1 MQNTIEHT
9 ATTLYEEGK
18 KSLQTLLR
26 EKAYEE
32 VMEKLFE
39 EGIEPDN
46 VHNDDIEAL
55 VAARV
60 QDKMNGIKGFAIG
73 GAFALLLSTVIGF

>member
-1 MQNTIEHT
+1 MVETANT
-9 ATTLYEEGK
+9 LFEEGK

-32 VMEKLFE
+32 VMEKLHL
-39 EGIEPDN
+39 EGIDPKE
-46 VHNDDIEAL
+46 VAADDIEAL

-60 QDKMNGIKGFAIG
+60 QDKMNGIKGFAVG
-73 GAFALLLSTVIGF
+73 GAFALLLSSIIGF

>member
-1 MQNTIEHT
+1 MVETANT
-9 ATTLYEEGK
+9 LFEEGK

-32 VMEKLFE
+32 VREKLFA
-39 EGIEPDN
+39 EGIEPKE
-46 VHNDDIEAL
+46 VAPEDIEAL

-60 QDKMNGIKGFAIG
+60 LDKMNGIKGFAVG
-73 GAFALLLSTVIGF
+73 GAFALFLSSIIGF